1 MAQFLPRNAKEKA
14 LKLLNIFA
22 ASAAMCIISTP
33 ALAREYIVHMKNAGA
48 NGAVMVFEPPY
59 VAAGVGD
66 TVRFVPTDPGHNAA
80 PIPGMVPDGVTL
92 TTGMLGKE
100 YVVRVARPGFYGIRC
115 TPHYGMGMVALIKA
129 GTGTAPNAA
138 AVNASAARMPSMA
151 RQRMAPLLAA
161 AR

>member
-1 MAQFLPRNAKEKA
+1 MRA
-14 LKLLNIFA
+14 LNILA
-22 ASAAMCIISTP
+22 ATTALCIASTP

-48 NGAVMVFEPPY
+48 NGAVMVFEPAY
-59 VAAGVGD
+59 VAVAVGD

-92 TTGMLGKE
+92 TTGTLGKE
-100 YVVRVARPGFYGIRC
+100 YDVRVTKSGFYGIRC

-129 GTGTAPNAA
+129 GAGPAPNAA
-138 AVNASAARMPSMA
+138 AVSASAARMPSMA
-151 RQRMAPLLAA
+151 RQRIAPLLAA